1 MGAGTTH
8 HPQPL
13 PFQAPSEAAKNRAP
27 EGRGLRGALVYGKQG
42 ECGSHAP
49 GAGGAEL
56 GEGHVSFG
64 ERGLG
69 VGAAAP

>member
-1 MGAGTTH
+1 MGVGTAH
-8 HPQPL
+8 HPRPL
-13 PFQAPSEAAKNRAP
+13 PFQALNEAAKNTAP
-27 EGRGLRGALVYGKQG
+27 EGRGLHGALVSGKQG
-42 ECGSHAP
+42 GRCSHPP

-56 GEGHVSFG
+56 GEWHVPFG